1 VARIRPA
8 KLYAK
13 PNSAMRTIARVG
25 ASQVRASL
33 KAALKALPDMIDHA
47 KMVELIRHGRARD
60 IAHTA
65 IDWHHFRQV
74 LRHPYERLARTY
86 EAGAKLGERKING
99 AFAARRRGV
108 RYSKVGGAGRPRVN
122 NHQREEPSHQEPS
135 KEGSQRRLRS
145 SRSASSAQR
154 YGAGLNMPAL
164 DLNSSLAQRM
174 LGEVLSDPR
183 CLDRYICG

>member
-1 VARIRPA
+1 
-8 KLYAK
+8 
-13 PNSAMRTIARVG
+13 MRTIARAG
-25 ASQVRASL
+25 AAQVRASL

-108 RYSKVGGAGRPRVN
+108 RYSKEGGAGTSRATTTKGRNP
-122 NHQREEPSHQEPS
+122 HQEPS
-135 KEGSQRRLRS
+135 KEGPSATSDLAEALRVLNGMQRS
-145 SRSASSAQR
+145 
-154 YGAGLNMPAL
+154 
-164 DLNSSLAQRM
+164 
-174 LGEVLSDPR
+174 
-183 CLDRYICG
+183 

>member
-13 PNSAMRTIARVG
+13 PNSAMRVIARAG

-108 RYSKVGGAGRPRVN
+108 RYSKGGGAGASRSQQPPKGGTHIRSRPTR
-122 NHQREEPSHQEPS
+122 P
-135 KEGSQRRLRS
+135 QRRLRS

-154 YGAGLNMPAL
+154 YGAGLNMPTAHRPEL
-164 DLNSSLAQRM
+164 IIGPQ
-174 LGEVLSDPR
+174 G
-183 CLDRYICG
+183 C

>member
-1 VARIRPA
+1 MARIRPA

-13 PNSAMRTIARVG
+13 PNSAVRTIARVG

-33 KAALKALPDMIDHA
+33 KAALKALPDMVDHA

-108 RYSKVGGAGRPRVN
+108 RYSKGGGAGRPESTTTKGRNRQKEQTNETPSAASDLAEALKVLN
-122 NHQREEPSHQEPS
+122 GMQRS
-135 KEGSQRRLRS
+135 
-145 SRSASSAQR
+145 
-154 YGAGLNMPAL
+154 
-164 DLNSSLAQRM
+164 
-174 LGEVLSDPR
+174 
-183 CLDRYICG
+183 

>member
-13 PNSAMRTIARVG
+13 PNSPLRTIARVG

-33 KAALKALPDMIDHA
+33 KAALKALPDMVDHA

-108 RYSKVGGAGRPRVN
+108 RYSKEGGAGVSQESRALGRNRQQRTNGAPDAASDLAEALRVLN
-122 NHQREEPSHQEPS
+122 GMQR
-135 KEGSQRRLRS
+135 G
-145 SRSASSAQR
+145 
-154 YGAGLNMPAL
+154 
-164 DLNSSLAQRM
+164 
-174 LGEVLSDPR
+174 
-183 CLDRYICG
+183 